1 MTNIIND
8 LKNATK
14 KTESRFDS
22 KEDIYEIDNQN
33 DNRSKNKLKQTFDST
48 YRDKDRDNYKTEM
61 SEFNIN
67 SNPAI
72 KMHKRY
78 ESHQNIN
85 SLLKKN
91 VDYYTNPIPKSN
103 VNMINLIN

>member
-14 KTESRFDS
+14 KNDSRFDS
-22 KEDIYEIDNQN
+22 KEDIYDIDYENEN
-33 DNRSKNKLKQTFDST
+33 KSKNKLKQTFDGT
-48 YRDKDRDNYKTEM
+48 YRDKDKDINKTEM
-61 SEFNIN
+61 SEFNSN
-67 SNPAI
+67 SNPSI

-103 VNMINLIN
+103 VS